1 MRNDINQRL
10 DWQGNAELAAL
21 PAVSAPEFRNGM
33 RHFAVGVCIITAQQ
47 GEQRAGLTATAVCSV
62 TADPPR
68 LVVFVNK
75 NVLANQIVLD
85 SGALCVNVL
94 AADQEDVAQ
103 AFAGMLPNVHGDAR
117 FAYGSWTAGHT
128 GAPQLDAALTNFDC
142 RVIKVFDE
150 STHHAFLCEVV
161 QVRERQDGAALIY
174 LNGGFCH
181 VPQTASA

>member
-1 MRNDINQRL
+1 MPAEAHRARISLDMRGATYRWIAPYEAMPP
-10 DWQGNAELAAL
+10 QGSAA
-21 PAVSAPEFRNGM
+21 VRG
-33 RHFAVGVCIITAQQ
+33 R
-47 GEQRAGLTATAVCSV
+47 LTA
-62 TADPPR
+62 
-68 LVVFVNK
+68 FV
-75 NVLANQIVLD
+75 D
-85 SGALCVNVL
+85 
-94 AADQEDVAQ
+94 
-103 AFAGMLPNVHGDAR
+103 
-117 FAYGSWTAGHT
+117 T